1 MRTPEQILKERRT
14 IAVVGLSPSPERDS
28 NSVALYLREQ
38 GYRIIPVNPAVDEV
52 LGEKSYPSLTAI
64 PEPVDLVDVFR
75 RSEEVL
81 PIAEE
86 AVAIKAKALWLQLG
100 VVNQEAADL
109 ARKAGLDVVM
119 DECTAREHSRLRAAG
134 KL

>member
-1 MRTPEQILKERRT
+1 MRTPEQILKESRT

-38 GYRIIPVNPAVDEV
+38 GYRIIPVNPTVDEV

-86 AVAIKAKALWLQLG
+86 AIAIKAKALWLQLG

-109 ARKAGLDVVM
+109 ARNAGVDVVM